1 MNNYTKLSILEATKR
16 EAIRKKMK
24 AEMEKKNKQNKST

>member
-1 MNNYTKLSILEATKR
+1 MNEYTELSLLEASKR

-24 AEMEKKNKQNKST
+24 AEMEKKNKQEK